1 MQQTAISQQTGFA
14 HLTDLPCIKL
24 QYGAASAVISLYG
37 GQVLSYQA
45 VPGKELLWLSPK
57 ATWHN
62 QAAIRGG
69 VPVCWPWFGKAG
81 VEYNPENIALAN
93 HGVVRNQLW
102 QLSHQHSSVAGVSV
116 TLQINIDRLPHQQ
129 AGAMLQLCLT
139 LNDSLTISLSCNTV
153 MPQQAALHSYF
164 AITDIDSVLIRPLPG
179 QYYDK
184 LKEAQVADSRCS
196 TNISA
201 ETDRIYHQSARQMR
215 LDSAEQA
222 LSIHQAGHDATVVW
236 NPWQEKSSNFSDLEN
251 TSYRQFVCVETARL
265 NSSSRALTVSQQL
278 KII

>member
-1 MQQTAISQQTGFA
+1 MVETAISQQTGFA

-45 VPGKELLWLSPK
+45 EPGTELLWLSPK

-69 VPVCWPWFGKAG
+69 VPVCWPWFGPAAAA
-81 VEYNPENIALAN
+81 YNPENIALAN

-129 AGAMLQLCLT
+129 AGAMLQLTLT

-164 AITDIDSVLIRPLPG
+164 AITDVDSVLIRPLPG

-184 LKEAQVADSRCS
+184 LEDAQVTDSRCS

-201 ETDRIYHQSARQMR
+201 ETDRIYHQSARQLR
-215 LDSAEQA
+215 LDSAERC
-222 LSIHQAGHDATVVW
+222 LSIYQAGHDATVVW
-236 NPWQEKSSNFSDLEN
+236 NPWREKSLTLPDLDN
-251 TSYRQFVCVETARL
+251 ASYRQFVCVETARL
-265 NSSSRALTVSQQL
+265 NSSSQALTVSQQL